1 MQRVDS
7 LEKTLLLGKIEGR
20 RKRGWQRAEDKMVGR
35 HRWLNGREFE
45 QTLGDGEEQGSSACF
60 SPWGPKDSDTT
71 DRTTTNSRGK
81 VHFWNVVVFQ
91 LATGKYTTVNIWT
104 FCFCS
109 LVITLC
115 PTLCDHMPG
124 FYVFHYLPEFAQTH
138 VHWVGDSIQPSQPLL
153 PPSPPAFSISQHQG
167 LF

>member
-91 LATGKYTTVNIWT
+91 LATGKYTILNPIWAMDTVS
-104 FCFCS
+104 FKPFDS
-109 LVITLC
+109 FFSEEFVKYLSFKLV
-115 PTLCDHMPG
+115 
-124 FYVFHYLPEFAQTH
+124 
-138 VHWVGDSIQPSQPLL
+138 
-153 PPSPPAFSISQHQG
+153 
-167 LF
+167 